1 MTSAINDTVNDY
13 NQKRAEVVETQT
25 LALLDG
31 MVQRLWDIKDDAIK
45 RIEAIKRPTP
55 VKPVPVD
62 PSKKVKAI
70 RVKEAYR
77 QVVFPLKT
85 LKSEEDI
92 DKYVE
97 QARRTLKNMLDDND
111 QIELK

>member
-1 MTSAINDTVNDY
+1 MSHWTYKITDGLLLVVIHKCTSCDY
-13 NQKRAEVVETQT
+13 IFYANY
-25 LALLDG
+25 
-31 MVQRLWDIKDDAIK
+31 LWDIKDDAIN